1 MKARASFLVAALE
14 PLLYFQGKAVRRS
27 LPELPEPAGERRGEA
42 GYGVRLRL
50 LIVGDSAAAG
60 VGVAHQNE
68 ALAGRLAAV
77 LGRRF
82 AVAWQVQAKT
92 GATTASTLR
101 HLERIEAAPF
111 DVALVSLGV
120 NDVTSGVSLG
130 TWRVRQRA
138 LRQCLRE
145 RFGVAQIIACGLP
158 PVHRFPSLPQPLRWY
173 LGARASS
180 FDEALAQDV
189 RSEADVHFLS
199 LRFSEDAGLVA
210 ADGFHP
216 GPAAYRQWAD
226 LAASLIEAFPRR
238 E

>member
-1 MKARASFLVAALE
+1 MMKHLIATLTLA
-14 PLLYFQGKAVRRS
+14 PILYFQGKAVRRS

-42 GYGVRLRL
+42 GCGARLRL

-68 ALAGRLAAV
+68 ALAGRLAAA

-82 AVAWQVQAKT
+82 AVAWQVQART
-92 GATTASTLR
+92 GATTASTIR

-120 NDVTSGVSLG
+120 NDVTTGVSLG
-130 TWRVRQRA
+130 EWRARQRA
-138 LRQCLRE
+138 LRQGLRE

-173 LGARASS
+173 LGARAAS
-180 FDEALAQDV
+180 FDEALSRDVGSETDV
-189 RSEADVHFLS
+189 RFLS

-216 GPAAYRQWAD
+216 GPAAYRQWAE
-226 LAASLIEAFPRR
+226 LAASLIEPSPRR